1 MFREEDLVKLSG
13 EETDRSGEE
22 TDRSGEETDRREEA
36 VGLQD

>member
-22 TDRSGEETDRREEA
+22 TDRREEA